1 MAKTPQCHC
10 SPARRKRNRRRVLRH
25 RLTICVRRLLLHRSL
40 PDGKSHEPSL
50 TPVAAFGAFLSGFL
64 ETSGLALAVF
74 YRSLFSEVP
83 QSCARRNSKDIFP
96 LPPILEWD
104 VGFAATDEQAHL
116 VCSNL
121 CIAALNFLYQGM
133 PKNPSEIRSSRR
145 CSSAQLGVHQH
156 IMQRTA
162 RHLRRL
168 ADAWEGGFKWTGSFS
183 KYESASS
190 SCYEKVR
197 GDDVDLPSTAA
208 TCDPAL
214 LAREELWRLVV
225 QPESV
230 FPNACEPS
238 GLVRE
243 APLTGQERQ
252 EYLRLTVRELQ
263 CGKLRLR
270 HTVKGRARIFAA
282 PKSAEGRQ
290 RKIWDGSA
298 LSSIAAVPP
307 APHRLANP
315 SSFLDLLVRPGEKLL
330 LSKRDASTFFDSLK
344 VPKALQ
350 EWFGQAPVR
359 VGELLSFGLKLDDI
373 RRWTDDLGEK
383 RLHKHA
389 ILFPVNVVWPMGF
402 SWSSCIA
409 QDTSLGCVLEAGVAE
424 DCILSLDHAL
434 PKHQDELCAV
444 ATDDVMFFHKNHD
457 RGRTTLRRLDRVF
470 AEHGVSKNFKT
481 DVSLSS
487 AMTGLGCDI
496 SSFPPLVEPACRKL
510 GGIVLSLCDLLS
522 SRVASPKAVSSLLG
536 VLQWFSLLQ
545 RGMFSM
551 FDEVYKFAS
560 QPQQQ
565 ERKPLPEQ
573 VLGELVE
580 FLALAPLLPAAL
592 DRQFLDTMLAC
603 DAAPEFGFGV
613 CAFDCGRRV
622 TEEVGRLAERR
633 GDYVRLLPGPACA
646 EVPRSGTQHRLP
658 FEEQQF
664 RTLISCKAR
673 KPAHSGL
680 LECHGVLLTLKW
692 VSRSKARFHSRP
704 VILVDAKV
712 ALGCISKGRSS
723 ARALRRVLRSTAAV
737 CLACDLLPRLIYIP
751 SESNPADGPSRGH
764 PRRKQM

>member
-1 MAKTPQCHC
+1 M
-10 SPARRKRNRRRVLRH
+10 
-25 RLTICVRRLLLHRSL
+25 
-40 PDGKSHEPSL
+40 
-50 TPVAAFGAFLSGFL
+50 
-64 ETSGLALAVF
+64 
-74 YRSLFSEVP
+74 P
-83 QSCARRNSKDIFP
+83 QSCARCKGKDIFP
-96 LPPILEWD
+96 LPPILKWD
-104 VGFAATDEQAHL
+104 AGLTAADEQAHL
-116 VCSNL
+116 VCSNV
-121 CIAALNFLYQGM
+121 CVAALNFLDQGM

-145 CSSAQLGVHQH
+145 CSSAQLAVHQH

-162 RHLRRL
+162 RHLGKL
-168 ADAWEGGFKWTGSFS
+168 ADAWEGGFNWTGSFS
-183 KYESASS
+183 KYESTSS

-225 QPESV
+225 QPDNV
-230 FPNACEPS
+230 FPSTFEPS

-243 APLTGQERQ
+243 APLTGQERE

-270 HTVKGRARIFAA
+270 HTVKGRASVFAA

-330 LSKRDASTFFDSLK
+330 LSKRDASTFFDSLT

-359 VGELLSFGLKLDDI
+359 MGELLSLGLKLDDI
-373 RRWTDDLGEK
+373 RSWTDDLGEK
-383 RLHKHA
+383 QLLKQTE
-389 ILFPVNVVWPMGF
+389 LFPVNVVWPMGF

-409 QDTSLGCVLEAGVAE
+409 QDTSVGCVLEAGVAE
-424 DCILSLDHAL
+424 KCILSLDHAL
-434 PKHQDELCAV
+434 PEHQEELCAV
-444 ATDDVMFFHKNHD
+444 ATDDIMFFHKNRH
-457 RGRTTLRRLDRVF
+457 RGRATLCRLDRVF
-470 AEHGVSKNFKT
+470 VEHGVSKNCKK

-487 AMTGLGCDI
+487 SMTGLGCEI
-496 SSFPPLVEPACRKL
+496 SSSPPLVEPAGRKL
-510 GGIVLSLCDLLS
+510 GGIVLCLCDLLS
-522 SRVASPKAVSSLLG
+522 SPVASPKAVSSLLG

-545 RGMFSM
+545 RGMFSV
-551 FDEVYKFAS
+551 FDEVYKFAGL
-560 QPQQQ
+560 PQQQ
-565 ERKPLPEQ
+565 ERKPLPEP
-573 VLGELVE
+573 VLSELIE

-592 DRQFLDTMLAC
+592 DRQVLDTVLAC

-613 CAFDCGRRV
+613 CALDCGRRV
-622 TEEVGRLAERR
+622 TEEIGRLAERR

-646 EVPRSGTQHRLP
+646 EVPRRGTQHRLQ
-658 FEEQQF
+658 FKEQQF
-664 RTLISCKAR
+664 RSLISCKAR

-692 VSRSKARFHSRP
+692 VSRSKTRFHSRP

-712 ALGCISKGRSS
+712 AIGCISKGRSS

-737 CLACDLLPRLIYIP
+737 CLACDLLPRLIYVP

-764 PRRKQM
+764 PMRTQR